1 LQCDWDNRLKSR
13 VRGWIER
20 PRVPTRTRRFRIP
33 QFRPA
38 RLHAWPAGLGILLI
52 LGGVELRTSWVES
65 LVLSGL
71 ARQLRYSVEPGP
83 SSAIRYPTHG
93 PYNDRLG
100 YAKLP
105 DFLARLEQSGYRIE
119 AQARNSPLSITLADF
134 GLYPIYPEKSQAGL
148 QIAGA
153 NGLPLF
159 SSRFPGHAYMRFE
172 DVPPLIVHS
181 LLYIENREALEDSYR
196 YSNPS
201 VEWDRLA
208 GAFVDL
214 GLNTFR
220 SGHRLSGGS
229 TLATQIEKVRHS
241 PGGRTG
247 SLTEKLRQMAAASLR
262 AYQGG
267 QETVEARRRI
277 VVDYLN
283 SVPLSAIRRHGEI
296 HGLGDGL
303 WAWYGADF
311 GEVNRLLAHSGSGT
325 DETARGRAYRQAL
338 SLLLAINSPSKYLR
352 GHSESLDE
360 RTDAYLHLL
369 AKDGVISVSLRDAS
383 LRERS
388 GIQQT
393 APPVPATPFS
403 FRKGSDLVRAQL
415 LSLLGLKD
423 TYALDRLD
431 LSVETPLDGRI
442 QESVTEMLQRL
453 NDREVAARAGILG
466 EHLIQSSDPARV
478 IYSFTL
484 YETSGGVNLL
494 RVQADNYDQPLN
506 INESTRLQLGS
517 TAKLPTLLT
526 YLTAVAELHGQY
538 AGAGTELQQRGTN
551 ERQDPLT
558 EWAIGY
564 LQTARDKSLAAMLDA
579 AMQRRYSAS
588 PGESFFTGGGLH
600 QFSNFDPKDDERIVT
615 VSDAFARSVNLVF
628 IRLMRDIVKYYTHRL
643 PGYSQ
648 AMFESLDQ
656 PARKGYLDRFVEM
669 EGKQYL
675 AKFYAKYHG
684 QIPDE
689 SIETLGIGI
698 HPTPRR
704 LATIYRSLRPNAGL
718 DEFAAF
724 LKAHLPS
731 PMPDAEM
738 VEQLYR
744 MYARD
749 KFNLT
754 DRGFL
759 AGVHPLELWL
769 VEYLRD
775 HPKAS
780 LDEVF
785 NAGNEA
791 RQDSYKWLYRTRFK
805 GAQDQRIRTMLERD
819 AFAEILKEWR
829 RQGYPFRSMTP
840 SYASA
845 LGSSGDTPA
854 ALAELAGILL
864 NDGVRRPTPRIRKL
878 HFAAGTPLE
887 TIVSPAPGKPERV
900 YPPEI
905 AEAGR
910 KAMIGVVERG
920 TGRRAFGA
928 VVLPDGRSLPIGGKT
943 GTGDN
948 RFEVYGA
955 GGRPIESRVLHR
967 TAAFVFFIGDRFFGT
982 VTAYVPGKMAGDYEF
997 TSALPAQAFRYI
1009 AASIFPLA
1017 TSEPGTLLAKR

>member
-1 LQCDWDNRLKSR
+1 MLRWLQYDWDNRLKSR
-13 VRGWIER
+13 VQGWLER
-20 PRVPTRTRRFRIP
+20 PRIPSRTRRFRIP
-33 QFRPA
+33 PFRPA
-38 RLHAWPAGLGILLI
+38 RFHAWPAGLGILLI
-52 LGGVELRTSWVES
+52 LGGVEMRTSWLES
-65 LVLSGL
+65 FILSGL
-71 ARQLRYSVEPGP
+71 AKHLSYSLESGP

-105 DFLARLEQSGYRIE
+105 DFLARLERSGYRVE
-119 AQARNSPLSITLADF
+119 AQARNSPLSITLANF
-134 GLYPIYPEKSQAGL
+134 GLYPIYAEKSQAGL

-153 NGLPLF
+153 GGLPLF
-159 SSRFPGHAYMRFE
+159 SSRFPGRAYNRFE

-181 LLYIENREALEDSYR
+181 LLYIENREVLEDSYR

-214 GLNTFR
+214 GLNTIR
-220 SGHRLSGGS
+220 SGHRVSGGS

-262 AYQGG
+262 AYRGG
-267 QETVEARRRI
+267 QETISARRQI

-283 SVPLSAIRRHGEI
+283 SVPLSAIRGHGEI

-303 WAWYGADF
+303 WAWYGVDF
-311 GEVNRLLAHSGSGT
+311 GEVNRLLARLEDGT
-325 DETARGRAYRQAL
+325 DEAARGRAYRQAL
-338 SLLLAINSPSKYLR
+338 SLLLAINSPSTYLR
-352 GHSESLDE
+352 GRPESLDA
-360 RTDAYLHLL
+360 RTDAYLHVL
-369 AKDGVISVSLRDAS
+369 AKDGIISVSLRDAA

-388 GIQQT
+388 AIRQT
-393 APPVPATPFS
+393 SPPTPVAPYSA
-403 FRKGSDLVRAQL
+403 RKGSDPVRAQL
-415 LSLLGLKD
+415 VSLLGVKD

-453 NDREVAARAGILG
+453 NDREVAARAGLLG
-466 EHLIQSSDPARV
+466 EHLIQFSNPARV

-517 TAKLPTLLT
+517 TAKLRTLLT
-526 YLTAVAELHGQY
+526 YLAVVGKLHAQY
-538 AGAGTELQQRGTN
+538 ADSGAEPLQRGAD

-558 EWAIGY
+558 EWAVEY
-564 LQTARDKSLAAMLDA
+564 LHTARDKSLAAMLDA
-579 AMQRRYSAS
+579 AMRRRYSAS

-600 QFSNFDPKDDERIVT
+600 QFSNFDPKDNERIVT
-615 VSDAFARSVNLVF
+615 VGDAFARSVNLAF
-628 IRLMRDIVKYYTHRL
+628 IRLMRDIVRYYTHSL

-648 AMFESLDQ
+648 AMFESADQ
-656 PARKGYLDRFVEM
+656 PARKAYLDRFVEM

-675 AKFYAKYHG
+675 AKFYEKYHG

-689 SIETLGIGI
+689 LIETLVIGI
-698 HPTPRR
+698 HPAPRR
-704 LATIYRSLRPNAGL
+704 VATIYRSLRPNAGL

-724 LKAHLPS
+724 LKAHLTS
-731 PMPDAEM
+731 PMPDVEM

-785 NAGNEA
+785 QPSEGA
-791 RQDSYKWLYRTRFK
+791 RL
-805 GAQDQRIRTMLERD
+805 
-819 AFAEILKEWR
+819 
-829 RQGYPFRSMTP
+829 
-840 SYASA
+840 
-845 LGSSGDTPA
+845 
-854 ALAELAGILL
+854 
-864 NDGVRRPTPRIRKL
+864 
-878 HFAAGTPLE
+878 
-887 TIVSPAPGKPERV
+887 
-900 YPPEI
+900 
-905 AEAGR
+905 
-910 KAMIGVVERG
+910 
-920 TGRRAFGA
+920 
-928 VVLPDGRSLPIGGKT
+928 
-943 GTGDN
+943 
-948 RFEVYGA
+948 
-955 GGRPIESRVLHR
+955 
-967 TAAFVFFIGDRFFGT
+967 
-982 VTAYVPGKMAGDYEF
+982 
-997 TSALPAQAFRYI
+997 
-1009 AASIFPLA
+1009 
-1017 TSEPGTLLAKR
+1017 